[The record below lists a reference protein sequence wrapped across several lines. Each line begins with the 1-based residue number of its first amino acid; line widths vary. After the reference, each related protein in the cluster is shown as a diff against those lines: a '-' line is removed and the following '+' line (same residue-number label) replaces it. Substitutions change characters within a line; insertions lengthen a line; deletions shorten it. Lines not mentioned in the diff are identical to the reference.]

1 MSKGVLGHGS
11 AGAPGPLGDAS
22 AAHLLTTLLGD
33 YWYAVT
39 AFVPSAAL
47 VALLAQFAV
56 GEAAAR
62 AALSRLTRIRRLE
75 GTRRGRTTAYRLA
88 PALLG
93 PAHAHAQE
101 LMRFGIEPRTW
112 DGRWTCVAFSIPES
126 ERHRRPALRQRLR
139 QLGLGPL
146 FDGLWIT
153 PWAPLADLDRALTDV
168 GVAHAAVLR
177 VREVPRAAGADL
189 TGAWDLA
196 TLRVGYDRLVA
207 DLAGLTARVRRGEV
221 GAADALVAR
230 TVVTARWRALA
241 LGDPRLPDELLPAD
255 WPLAQARRLF
265 GEAYDELGPLAEL
278 RARQVVGADAASE
291 WPPPRA
297 HRVADVFRD
306 L

>member
-1 MSKGVLGHGS
+1 VAVRAPGP
-11 AGAPGPLGDAS
+11 AGAAGPLGDAS
-22 AAHLLTTLLGD
+22 AAHLLTTVLGD

-39 AFVPSAAL
+39 EFVPSAAL

-56 GEAAAR
+56 GEAATR
-62 AALSRLTRIRRLE
+62 AALSRLTRLGRLE

-93 PAHAHAQE
+93 PSHAHAQE
-101 LMRFGIEPRTW
+101 VLRFGVAPRPW
-112 DGRWTCVAFSIPES
+112 DGRWTCVGFSIPET

-139 QLGLGPL
+139 RLGLGPL

-168 GVAHAAVLR
+168 GVAHAAVFR

-189 TGAWDLA
+189 TAAWDLA
-196 TLRVGYDRLVA
+196 TLRAGYDRLVA
-207 DLAGLTARVRRGEV
+207 DLAVLMSRVRRGEV
-221 GAADALVAR
+221 GAAEALVAR
-230 TVVTARWRALA
+230 TVVTARWRALVA
-241 LGDPRLPDELLPAD
+241 DDPRLPDELLPAD
-255 WPLAQARRLF
+255 WPLAESRRLF

-278 RARQVVGADAASE
+278 RARQVVGGGAAQD

-297 HRVADVFRD
+297 HCVADVVRD